1 VQVAQI
7 TKSERGSHP
16 KSAASVIATT
26 SIPSHKE
33 QNSMSYLD
41 KVVERRDA
49 VKAEMDAILDA
60 VAKENRTDLTAEETE
75 KVDALVAESR
85 SLDEKI
91 EKLSAQAAADKKAA
105 EARAAVASIATP
117 TVATTKVTREERT
130 YRPDGD
136 ISFFKDAYAAQFK
149 SDYAAQERLARHQ
162 REESVE
168 RRDVGTDQFAGLVI
182 PQYLVDLAAPL
193 ARAGRPFADFATNK
207 MTLPPAGM
215 TLNISRMTTGSSTA
229 VQVTQ
234 NDAVSETDVD
244 DTLLTVNV
252 RTIAGQQDLSRQAIE
267 RGTGI
272 DSFVAADL
280 IKSWHTT
287 LDSQTLNG
295 TGSAG
300 QIEGLRAAGGNAIT
314 FTSTAPTVALLY
326 PKLADAIQQI
336 QTNAFV
342 NPTHFIMH
350 PRRLAWLLSAVDSS
364 NRPLVVPSANG
375 PFNAAGVG
383 AGASV
388 YGNSG
393 YQMMGLPII
402 TDANIG
408 TTYGTTTNRDEI
420 YVVTAGENHLWE
432 QPGSPFTLRYDAT
445 GAGNL
450 TIKTVVYGYAAFTA
464 GRYPLANSIISGSGL
479 AAPTF

>member
-1 VQVAQI
+1 
-7 TKSERGSHP
+7 
-16 KSAASVIATT
+16 
-26 SIPSHKE
+26 
-33 QNSMSYLD
+33 MSYFD

-49 VKAEMDAILDA
+49 VKAEMDAVLEA
-60 VAKENRTDLTAEETE
+60 VASEDRTDLTVEETE
-75 KVDALVAESR
+75 KVDALVEEAR
-85 SLDEKI
+85 SLDTKI
-91 EKLSAQAAADKKAA
+91 EKLKTQADADAKAS
-105 EARAAVASIATP
+105 EIRSSVASVATP
-117 TVATTKVTREERT
+117 RVGGTTVTRESRT
-130 YRPDGD
+130 YSERSDS
-136 ISFFKDAYAAQFK
+136 SFFKDAYNAQFK
-149 SDYAAQERLARHQ
+149 SDFTAQDRLARHM
-162 REESVE
+162 REEEIE
-168 RRDVGTDQFAGLVI
+168 RRDVGTAQFEGLVI
-182 PQYLVDLAAPL
+182 PQYLIDLAAPL

-207 MTLPPAGM
+207 MTLPPSGM

-272 DSFVAADL
+272 DVFVAADL

-287 LDSQTLNG
+287 LDSQILNG
-295 TGSAG
+295 AG
-300 QIEGLRAAGGNAIT
+300 TAGTIKGLRASGGNAIT
-314 FTSTAPTVALLY
+314 FTSTAPTVGLLY

-336 QTNAFV
+336 QTNSFT

-350 PRRLAWLLSAVDSS
+350 PRRLAFLLAAVDST
-364 NRPLVVPSANG
+364 NRPLVVPAANG
-375 PFNAAGVG
+375 PMNASGVG
-383 AGASV
+383 AGPSA

-408 TTYGTTTNRDEI
+408 TTYGTTTNQDEI
-420 YVVTAGENHLWE
+420 YVVNAGESHLWE

-450 TIKTVVYGYAAFTA
+450 TIKTVVYGYAAYTA
-464 GRYPLANSIISGSGL
+464 ERYPLAASIISGTGL
-479 AAPTF
+479 SAPTF

>member
-1 VQVAQI
+1 
-7 TKSERGSHP
+7 
-16 KSAASVIATT
+16 
-26 SIPSHKE
+26 
-33 QNSMSYLD
+33 MSYFD

-49 VKAEMDAILDA
+49 VKAEMDAVLEA
-60 VAKENRTDLTAEETE
+60 VAEENRTDLTVEETE
-75 KVDALVAESR
+75 KVDALVEEAR
-85 SLDEKI
+85 SLDTKI
-91 EKLSAQAAADKKAA
+91 EKLKAQADADAKASEVRA
-105 EARAAVASIATP
+105 SVAAVATPRVGGAT
-117 TVATTKVTREERT
+117 VTRESRT
-130 YRPDGD
+130 YSERSDS
-136 ISFFKDAYAAQFK
+136 SFFKDAYNAQFK
-149 SDYAAQERLARHQ
+149 SDFTAQDRLARHM
-162 REESVE
+162 REEEIE
-168 RRDVGTDQFAGLVI
+168 RRDVGTAQFEGLVI
-182 PQYLVDLAAPL
+182 PQYLIDLAAPL

-207 MTLPPAGM
+207 MTLPPSGM

-272 DSFVAADL
+272 DVFVAADL

-287 LDSQTLNG
+287 LDAQILNG
-295 TGSAG
+295 AG
-300 QIEGLRAAGGNAIT
+300 TAGTIKGLRASGGNAIT
-314 FTSTAPTVALLY
+314 FTSTAPTVGLLY

-336 QTNAFV
+336 QTNSFT

-350 PRRLAWLLSAVDSS
+350 PRRLAFLLAAVDST
-364 NRPLVVPSANG
+364 NRPLVVPAANG
-375 PFNAAGVG
+375 PMNASGVG
-383 AGASV
+383 AGSSV

-408 TTYGTTTNRDEI
+408 TTYGTTTNQDEI
-420 YVVTAGENHLWE
+420 YVVNAGESHLWE

-450 TIKTVVYGYAAFTA
+450 TIKTVVYGYAAYTA
-464 GRYPLANSIISGSGL
+464 ERYPLAASIISGTGL
-479 AAPTF
+479 SAPTF

>member
-1 VQVAQI
+1 
-7 TKSERGSHP
+7 
-16 KSAASVIATT
+16 
-26 SIPSHKE
+26 
-33 QNSMSYLD
+33 MSYLD

-60 VAKENRTDLTAEETE
+60 VAKEDRTDLTAEETE

-85 SLDEKI
+85 TLDEKI

-117 TVATTKVTREERT
+117 TVASTKVTREERT

-168 RRDVGTDQFAGLVI
+168 RRDVGTAQFEGLVI
-182 PQYLVDLAAPL
+182 PQYLVDLAAPY

-207 MTLPPAGM
+207 MTLPPSGM

-287 LDSQTLNG
+287 LDAQTLNG

-342 NPTHFIMH
+342 NPTQFVMH
-350 PRRLAWLLSAVDSS
+350 PRRLAWLLAAVDSS
-364 NRPLVVPSANG
+364 NRPLVVPAANG

-383 AGASV
+383 AGASS

>member
-1 VQVAQI
+1 LR
-7 TKSERGSHP
+7 K
-16 KSAASVIATT
+16 
-26 SIPSHKE
+26 
-33 QNSMSYLD
+33 
-41 KVVERRDA
+41 
-49 VKAEMDAILDA
+49 
-60 VAKENRTDLTAEETE
+60 TE
-75 KVDALVAESR
+75 KVDALVEEAR
-85 SLDEKI
+85 SLDTKI
-91 EKLSAQAAADKKAA
+91 EKLKAQADADAKASEVRA
-105 EARAAVASIATP
+105 SVAAVATPRVGGAT
-117 TVATTKVTREERT
+117 VTRESRT
-130 YRPDGD
+130 YSERSDS
-136 ISFFKDAYAAQFK
+136 SFFKDAYNAQFK
-149 SDYAAQERLARHQ
+149 SDFTAQDRLARHM
-162 REESVE
+162 REEEIE
-168 RRDVGTDQFAGLVI
+168 RRDVGTAQFEGLVI
-182 PQYLVDLAAPL
+182 PQYLIDLAAPL

-207 MTLPPAGM
+207 MTLPPSGM

-272 DSFVAADL
+272 DVFVAADL

-287 LDSQTLNG
+287 LDSQILNG
-295 TGSAG
+295 AG
-300 QIEGLRAAGGNAIT
+300 TAGTIKGLRNSGGNAIT
-314 FTSTAPTVALLY
+314 FTSTAPTVGLLY

-336 QTNAFV
+336 QTNSFT

-350 PRRLAWLLSAVDSS
+350 PRRLAFLLAAVDST
-364 NRPLVVPSANG
+364 NRPLVVPAANG
-375 PFNAAGVG
+375 PMNAAGVG
-383 AGASV
+383 AGSSS

-408 TTYGTTTNRDEI
+408 TTYGTTTNQDEI
-420 YVVTAGENHLWE
+420 YVVNAGESHLWE

-450 TIKTVVYGYAAFTA
+450 TIKTVVYGYAAYTA
-464 GRYPLANSIISGSGL
+464 ERLSTSSLDHLRFWIIS
-479 AAPTF
+479 T

>member
-1 VQVAQI
+1 
-7 TKSERGSHP
+7 
-16 KSAASVIATT
+16 
-26 SIPSHKE
+26 
-33 QNSMSYLD
+33 MSYFD

-49 VKAEMDAILDA
+49 VKAEMDAVLEA
-60 VAKENRTDLTAEETE
+60 VAEENRTDLTVEETE
-75 KVDALVAESR
+75 KVDALVEEAR
-85 SLDEKI
+85 SLDTKI
-91 EKLSAQAAADKKAA
+91 EKLKAQADADAKASEVRA
-105 EARAAVASIATP
+105 SVAAVATP
-117 TVATTKVTREERT
+117 RVGGTTVTRESRT
-130 YRPDGD
+130 YSERSDS
-136 ISFFKDAYAAQFK
+136 SFFKDAYNAQFK
-149 SDYAAQERLARHQ
+149 SDFTAQDRLARHM
-162 REESVE
+162 REEEIE
-168 RRDVGTDQFAGLVI
+168 RRDVGTAQFEGLVI
-182 PQYLVDLAAPL
+182 PQYLIDLAAPL

-207 MTLPPAGM
+207 MTLPPSGM

-272 DSFVAADL
+272 DVFVAADL

-287 LDSQTLNG
+287 LDAQILNG
-295 TGSAG
+295 AG
-300 QIEGLRAAGGNAIT
+300 TAGTIKGLRASGGNAIT
-314 FTSTAPTVALLY
+314 FTSTAPTVGLLY

-336 QTNAFV
+336 QTNSFT

-350 PRRLAWLLSAVDSS
+350 PRRLAFLLAAVDST
-364 NRPLVVPSANG
+364 NRPLVVPAANG
-375 PFNAAGVG
+375 PMNASGVG
-383 AGASV
+383 AGSSV

-408 TTYGTTTNRDEI
+408 TTYGTTTNQDEI
-420 YVVTAGENHLWE
+420 YVVNAGESHLWE

-450 TIKTVVYGYAAFTA
+450 TIKTVVYGYAAYTA
-464 GRYPLANSIISGSGL
+464 ERYPLAASIISGTGL
-479 AAPTF
+479 SAPSF

>member
-1 VQVAQI
+1 
-7 TKSERGSHP
+7 
-16 KSAASVIATT
+16 
-26 SIPSHKE
+26 
-33 QNSMSYLD
+33 MSYFD

-49 VKAEMDAILDA
+49 VKAEMDAVLEA
-60 VAKENRTDLTAEETE
+60 VAEENRTDLTVEETE
-75 KVDALVAESR
+75 KVDALVEEAR
-85 SLDEKI
+85 SLDTKI
-91 EKLSAQAAADKKAA
+91 EKLKAQADADAKASEVRA
-105 EARAAVASIATP
+105 SVAAVATP
-117 TVATTKVTREERT
+117 RVGGTTVTRESRT
-130 YRPDGD
+130 YSERSDS
-136 ISFFKDAYAAQFK
+136 SFFKDAYNAQFK
-149 SDYAAQERLARHQ
+149 SDFTAQDRLARHM
-162 REESVE
+162 REEEIE
-168 RRDVGTDQFAGLVI
+168 RRDVGTAQFEGLVI
-182 PQYLVDLAAPL
+182 PQYLIDLAAPL

-207 MTLPPAGM
+207 MTLPPSGM

-272 DSFVAADL
+272 DVFVAADL

-287 LDSQTLNG
+287 LDSQILNG
-295 TGSAG
+295 AG
-300 QIEGLRAAGGNAIT
+300 TAGTIKGLRASGGNAIT
-314 FTSTAPTVALLY
+314 FTSTAPTVGLLY

-336 QTNAFV
+336 QTNSFT

-350 PRRLAWLLSAVDSS
+350 PRRLAFLLAAVDST
-364 NRPLVVPSANG
+364 NRPLVVPAANG
-375 PFNAAGVG
+375 PMNAAGVG
-383 AGASV
+383 TGGSA

-408 TTYGTTTNRDEI
+408 TTYGTTTNQDEI
-420 YVVTAGENHLWE
+420 YVVNAGESHLWE

-450 TIKTVVYGYAAFTA
+450 TIKTVVYGYAAYTA
-464 GRYPLANSIISGSGL
+464 ERYPLAASIISGTGL
-479 AAPTF
+479 SAPSF

>member
-1 VQVAQI
+1 
-7 TKSERGSHP
+7 
-16 KSAASVIATT
+16 
-26 SIPSHKE
+26 
-33 QNSMSYLD
+33 MSYLD

-49 VKAEMDAILDA
+49 VKAEMDSVLEA
-60 VAKENRTDLTAEETE
+60 VASENRTDLTAEETT

-91 EKLSAQAAADKKAA
+91 EKLTAQAAADRKAS
-105 EARAAVASIATP
+105 EAREAVAEIATP
-117 TVATTKVTREERT
+117 KVGGFKVTKEART
-130 YRPDGD
+130 YAPESDS
-136 ISFFKDAYAAQFK
+136 SFFKDAYNAQFK

-162 REESVE
+162 REESIE
-168 RRDVGTDQFAGLVI
+168 RRDVGTAQFEGLVI
-182 PQYLVDLAAPL
+182 PQYLTEFAAPL
-193 ARAGRPFADFATNK
+193 ARAGRPFADFATLK
-207 MTLPPAGM
+207 HTLPAAGM

-244 DTLLTVNV
+244 DTLLTINV

-272 DSFVAADL
+272 DLFVAQDL
-280 IKSWHTT
+280 IRSWHTT
-287 LDSQTLNG
+287 LDSQILNG
-295 TGSAG
+295 AGSAG
-300 QIEGLRAAGGNAIT
+300 TILGLADSGGNAVT

-326 PKLADAIQQI
+326 PKLADAIQKI

-342 NPTHFIMH
+342 NPTHFVMH
-350 PRRLAWLLSAVDSS
+350 PRRLAFLLAAVDTT
-364 NRPLVVPSANG
+364 NRPLVVPAASG
-375 PFNAAGVG
+375 PTNAIGSG
-383 AGASV
+383 AGSV
-388 YGNSG
+388 AYGNSG

-402 TDANIG
+402 TDANVVTTDGAG
-408 TTYGTTTNRDEI
+408 TNQDEI
-420 YVVTAGENHLWE
+420 YVVTAQENHLWE

-450 TIKTVVYGYAAFTA
+450 TIKTVVYGYAAFSA
-464 GRYPLANSIISGSGL
+464 GRYPLANSIIAGTGL

>member
-1 VQVAQI
+1 
-7 TKSERGSHP
+7 
-16 KSAASVIATT
+16 
-26 SIPSHKE
+26 
-33 QNSMSYLD
+33 MSYFD

-49 VKAEMDAILDA
+49 VKAEMDAVLEA
-60 VAKENRTDLTAEETE
+60 VASEDRTDLTVEETE
-75 KVDALVAESR
+75 KVDALVEEAR
-85 SLDEKI
+85 SLDTKI
-91 EKLSAQAAADKKAA
+91 EKLKAQADADVKASEVRA
-105 EARAAVASIATP
+105 SVAAVATP
-117 TVATTKVTREERT
+117 RVGGTTVTRESRT
-130 YRPDGD
+130 YSERSDS
-136 ISFFKDAYAAQFK
+136 SFFKDAYNAQFK
-149 SDYAAQERLARHQ
+149 SDFTAQDRLARHM
-162 REESVE
+162 REEEIE
-168 RRDVGTDQFAGLVI
+168 RRDVGTAQFEGLVI
-182 PQYLVDLAAPL
+182 PQYLIDLAAPL

-207 MTLPPAGM
+207 MTLPPSGM

-272 DSFVAADL
+272 DVFVAADL

-287 LDSQTLNG
+287 LDSQILNG
-295 TGSAG
+295 AG
-300 QIEGLRAAGGNAIT
+300 TAGTIKGLRASGGNAIT
-314 FTSTAPTVALLY
+314 FTSTAPTVGLLY

-336 QTNAFV
+336 QTNSFT

-350 PRRLAWLLSAVDSS
+350 PRRLAFLLAAVDST
-364 NRPLVVPSANG
+364 NRPLVVPAANG
-375 PFNAAGVG
+375 PMNASGVG
-383 AGASV
+383 AGSSV

-408 TTYGTTTNRDEI
+408 TTYGTTTNQDEI
-420 YVVTAGENHLWE
+420 YVVNAGESHLWE

-445 GAGNL
+445 GAGSL
-450 TIKTVVYGYAAFTA
+450 TIKTVVYGYAAYTA
-464 GRYPLANSIISGSGL
+464 ERYPLAASIISGTGL
-479 AAPTF
+479 SAPTF

>member
-1 VQVAQI
+1 
-7 TKSERGSHP
+7 
-16 KSAASVIATT
+16 
-26 SIPSHKE
+26 
-33 QNSMSYLD
+33 MSYFD

-49 VKAEMDAILDA
+49 VKAEMDAVLEA
-60 VAKENRTDLTAEETE
+60 VAEENRTDLTVEETE
-75 KVDALVAESR
+75 KVDALVEEAR
-85 SLDEKI
+85 SLDTKI
-91 EKLSAQAAADKKAA
+91 EKLKAQADADAKASELRA
-105 EARAAVASIATP
+105 SVAAVATPRVGGAT
-117 TVATTKVTREERT
+117 VTRESRT
-130 YRPDGD
+130 YSERSDS
-136 ISFFKDAYAAQFK
+136 SFFKDAYNAQFK
-149 SDYAAQERLARHQ
+149 SDFTAQDRLARHM
-162 REESVE
+162 REEEIE
-168 RRDVGTDQFAGLVI
+168 RRDVGTAQFEGLVI
-182 PQYLVDLAAPL
+182 PQYLIDLAAPL

-207 MTLPPAGM
+207 MTLPPSGM

-272 DSFVAADL
+272 DVFVAADL

-287 LDSQTLNG
+287 LDAQILNG
-295 TGSAG
+295 AG
-300 QIEGLRAAGGNAIT
+300 TAGTIKGLRASGGNAIT
-314 FTSTAPTVALLY
+314 FTSTAPTVGLLY

-336 QTNAFV
+336 QTNSFT

-350 PRRLAWLLSAVDSS
+350 PRRLAFLLAAVDST
-364 NRPLVVPSANG
+364 NRPLVVPAANG
-375 PFNAAGVG
+375 PMNASGVG

-408 TTYGTTTNRDEI
+408 TTYGTTTNQDEI
-420 YVVTAGENHLWE
+420 YVVNAGESHLWE

-445 GAGNL
+445 GAGSL
-450 TIKTVVYGYAAFTA
+450 TIKTVVYGYAAYTA
-464 GRYPLANSIISGSGL
+464 ERYPLAASIISGSGL
-479 AAPTF
+479 SAPSF

>member
-1 VQVAQI
+1 
-7 TKSERGSHP
+7 
-16 KSAASVIATT
+16 
-26 SIPSHKE
+26 
-33 QNSMSYLD
+33 MSYLD

-49 VKAEMDAILDA
+49 VKAEMDAVLEA
-60 VAKENRTDLTAEETE
+60 VAAENRTDLTAEETA

-91 EKLSAQAAADKKAA
+91 EKLSAQVAADKKAA
-105 EARAAVASIATP
+105 EARAVVAEIATP
-117 TVATTKVTREERT
+117 KVGGFKVTSEART
-130 YRPDGD
+130 YTADSGN
-136 ISFFKDAYAAQFK
+136 SFFKDAYNAQFK
-149 SDYAAQERLARHQ
+149 SDYAAQERLVRHQ
-162 REESVE
+162 REEEVE
-168 RRDVGTDQFAGLVI
+168 RRDVGTAQFEGLVI

-207 MTLPPAGM
+207 MTLPPSGM

-252 RTIAGQQDLSRQAIE
+252 RTIAGQQDISRQAIE

-287 LDSQTLNG
+287 LDAQLLSG
-295 TGSAG
+295 SGSAG
-300 QIEGLRAAGGNAIT
+300 QIAGLRGAGGNAIT
-314 FTSTAPTVALLY
+314 FTSTAPTVGLLY

-342 NPTHFIMH
+342 NPTHFVMH
-350 PRRLAWLLSAVDSS
+350 PRRLAFLLAAVDSS
-364 NRPLVVPSANG
+364 NRPLVVPAANG

-383 AGASV
+383 AGASS

-408 TTYGTTTNRDEI
+408 TTYGTTTNQDEI

-450 TIKTVVYGYAAFTA
+450 TLKTVVYGYAAFTA

>member
-1 VQVAQI
+1 
-7 TKSERGSHP
+7 
-16 KSAASVIATT
+16 
-26 SIPSHKE
+26 
-33 QNSMSYLD
+33 MSYFD

-49 VKAEMDAILDA
+49 VKAEMDAVLEA
-60 VAKENRTDLTAEETE
+60 VAEENRTDLTVEETE
-75 KVDALVAESR
+75 KVDALVEEAR
-85 SLDEKI
+85 SLDTKI
-91 EKLSAQAAADKKAA
+91 EKLKAQADADAKAS
-105 EARAAVASIATP
+105 EIRSAVASVATP
-117 TVATTKVTREERT
+117 RVGGTTVTRESRT
-130 YRPDGD
+130 YSERSDS
-136 ISFFKDAYAAQFK
+136 SFFKDAYNAQFK
-149 SDYAAQERLARHQ
+149 SDFTAQDRLARHM
-162 REESVE
+162 REEEIE
-168 RRDVGTDQFAGLVI
+168 RRDVGTPQFEGLVI
-182 PQYLVDLAAPL
+182 PQFLIDLAAPL

-207 MTLPPAGM
+207 MSLPASGM

-272 DSFVAADL
+272 DVFVAADL

-287 LDSQTLNG
+287 LDSQILNG
-295 TGSAG
+295 AG
-300 QIEGLRAAGGNAIT
+300 TAGTIKGLRNSGGNAIT
-314 FTSTAPTVALLY
+314 FTSTAPTVGLLY

-342 NPTHFIMH
+342 SPTHFIMH
-350 PRRLAWLLSAVDSS
+350 PRRLAFLLAAVDST
-364 NRPLVVPSANG
+364 NRPLVVPAANG
-375 PFNAAGVG
+375 PMNAAGVG
-383 AGASV
+383 TGGSA

-408 TTYGTTTNRDEI
+408 TTYGTTTNQDEI
-420 YVVTAGENHLWE
+420 YVVNAGESHLWE

-450 TIKTVVYGYAAFTA
+450 TIKTVVYGYAAYTA
-464 GRYPLANSIISGSGL
+464 ERYPLAASIISGTGL
-479 AAPTF
+479 SAPTF

>member
-1 VQVAQI
+1 
-7 TKSERGSHP
+7 
-16 KSAASVIATT
+16 
-26 SIPSHKE
+26 
-33 QNSMSYLD
+33 MSYFD

-49 VKAEMDAILDA
+49 VKAEMDAVLEA
-60 VAKENRTDLTAEETE
+60 VAEENRTDLTVEETE
-75 KVDALVAESR
+75 KVDALVEEAR
-85 SLDEKI
+85 SLDTKI
-91 EKLSAQAAADKKAA
+91 EKLKAQADADAKASEVRA
-105 EARAAVASIATP
+105 SVAAVATP
-117 TVATTKVTREERT
+117 RVGGTTVTRESRT
-130 YRPDGD
+130 YSERSDS
-136 ISFFKDAYAAQFK
+136 SFFKDAYNAQFK
-149 SDYAAQERLARHQ
+149 SDFTAQDRLARHM
-162 REESVE
+162 REEEIE
-168 RRDVGTDQFAGLVI
+168 RRDVGTAQFEGLVI
-182 PQYLVDLAAPL
+182 PQYLIDLAAPL

-207 MTLPPAGM
+207 MTLPPSGM

-272 DSFVAADL
+272 DVFVAADL

-287 LDSQTLNG
+287 LDAQILNG
-295 TGSAG
+295 AG
-300 QIEGLRAAGGNAIT
+300 TAGTIKGLRASGGNAIT
-314 FTSTAPTVALLY
+314 FTSTAPTVGLLY

-336 QTNAFV
+336 QTNSFT

-350 PRRLAWLLSAVDSS
+350 PRRLAFLLAAVDST
-364 NRPLVVPSANG
+364 NRPLVVPAANG
-375 PFNAAGVG
+375 PMNASGVG

-408 TTYGTTTNRDEI
+408 TTYGKTTNQDEI
-420 YVVTAGENHLWE
+420 YVVNAGESHLWE

-445 GAGNL
+445 GAGSL
-450 TIKTVVYGYAAFTA
+450 TIKTVVYGYAAYTA
-464 GRYPLANSIISGSGL
+464 ERYPLAASIISGTGL
-479 AAPTF
+479 SAPSF